1 MIEVRCYHLGKGFN
15 AFIPVNERI
24 IPSMS
29 ISMIS
34 WLGFLLG
41 ITCVTNKVI
50 VSLIKWISFN
60 NIILIEELLYMSD
73 FFNRPTVGI
82 DVSADFS
89 IVAILSPDGQVF
101 KKPFKVSHD
110 FESFKYLSSQIKEVE
125 KAYGMKTGI
134 FMESTGVYHISLFHF
149 LKSEFDT
156 YIINPLITNSNKN
169 NEIRKVKNDKKD
181 SLTIARLG
189 KFHNLKTS
197 AVVDVNI
204 FTLKMLLRD
213 YFKLVDYAAGYK
225 KKLSADLRIIF
236 PNYLSVFSNP
246 ALPTSIAILK
256 KYPTPDAILN
266 ASKEDLMILLN
277 IAKKGAAW
285 SNQKHKELMASAES
299 SYAIGI
305 YSRALAVKIKTS
317 IDLIEV
323 LENQADTLLAEIKA
337 FVNSENI
344 SEYFRKNLELLD
356 SIPGF
361 GYITALTVMSE
372 IGDIKGF
379 LKPKHLVAFLGLDA
393 SVSQS
398 GKFTSSNNKISKRG
412 SNFARRALY
421 AVALAS
427 VRNSKT
433 GHPINPV
440 LQSYYKQNMTG
451 KAKKV
456 GLVAVMHKIVKY
468 IFAVLRDQT
477 PYEVREPKIH
487 SQMHLRSKSIQ
498 AA

>member
-1 MIEVRCYHLGKGFN
+1 
-15 AFIPVNERI
+15 
-24 IPSMS
+24 
-29 ISMIS
+29 
-34 WLGFLLG
+34 
-41 ITCVTNKVI
+41 
-50 VSLIKWISFN
+50 
-60 NIILIEELLYMSD
+60 MSD

-89 IVAILSPDGQVF
+89 IVAILSPDGQVL
-101 KKPFKVSHD
+101 KKPFKICHD

-169 NEIRKVKNDKKD
+169 NEIRKVKSDKKD

-197 AVVDVNI
+197 AVIDVNI

-213 YFKLVDYAAGYK
+213 YFKLVDYVAGYK

-256 KYPTPDAILN
+256 KYPTPDVMLSAP
-266 ASKEDLMILLN
+266 KEDLMMLLT
-277 IAKKGAAW
+277 IAKRGTTW
-285 SNQKHKELMASAES
+285 SNQKYKELMAAAES
-299 SYAIGI
+299 SYAIGV
-305 YSRALAVKIKTS
+305 YSQALALKVRTS
-317 IDLIEV
+317 IGLIDE
-323 LENQADTLLAEIKA
+323 LENQADTLFAEIKA
-337 FVNSENI
+337 FVNSKDI
-344 SEYFRKNLELLD
+344 SENFRDNLELLD

-398 GKFTSSNNKISKRG
+398 GKFMSSNNKISKRG

-427 VRNSKT
+427 VRNSKN
-433 GHPINPV
+433 GQPINPV
-440 LQSYYKQNMTG
+440 LQSYYKENMTG

-456 GLVAVMHKIVKY
+456 GLVAVMHKVVNY
-468 IFAVLRDQT
+468 VFAVLRDQL
-477 PYEVREPKIH
+477 PYQVRDPKVH
-487 SQMHLRSKSIQ
+487 NQMHLKFGPIQ
-498 AA
+498 VA